1 MRRRCPKILL
11 WADRQLERL
20 ARLFAVIGGAA
31 VFVLMGVT
39 VAAVIWRYFLNRP
52 IFGIEDLSVL
62 ALIIVA
68 GASVAFGD
76 RRDAHISVDVISYF
90 LGEKARRFT
99 NLAMRLAVF
108 LITGLA
114 SYALAVKAC
123 GIEKACVTG
132 NLSIEQRPFYYYLS
146 AAFAFLT
153 AQAAVR
159 LLIEMFGAAG
169 GAANRAGD

>member
-1 MRRRCPKILL
+1 MSRQCLKVLS
-11 WADRQLERL
+11 WADRQFEQL

-31 VFVLMGVT
+31 VFALMIVT
-39 VAAVIWRYFLNRP
+39 VVAVIWRYFLNRP

-62 ALIIVA
+62 ALTIVA

-99 NLAMRLAVF
+99 DLAMRAAVV

-114 SYALAVKAC
+114 SYALAVNAC

-132 NLSIEQRPFYYYLS
+132 NLSIEQRPYYYFLS

-153 AQAAVR
+153 AQAALR
-159 LLIEMFGAAG
+159 LLTEIFGVAG
-169 GAANRAGD
+169 GAGNRAGD